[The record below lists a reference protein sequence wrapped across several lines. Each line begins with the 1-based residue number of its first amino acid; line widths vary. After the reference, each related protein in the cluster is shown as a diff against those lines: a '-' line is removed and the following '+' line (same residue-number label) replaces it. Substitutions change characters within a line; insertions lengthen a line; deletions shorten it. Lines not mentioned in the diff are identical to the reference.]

1 MINKY
6 QAGGAAPQ
14 GSILQEIAKL
24 PQDKQKQIM
33 TAFGKWAQAKGLNI
47 QQLQGNEQALEQ
59 AMGQFL
65 QEMQQAPKA
74 RLGAKLNY
82 VRSLRGLAPEG
93 MVTEYYKE
101 GGQVK
106 KKFVKPA
113 GGAKEKDGKKEIAEF
128 KKKACGG
135 SKMKF
140 QQGGKKPLV
149 QESDTVHVNG
159 QPRSLTNSDGTK
171 VNPKSPYPVYSKKEY
186 QKDRNSKKKDAKARA
201 QKADEA
207 SSEKC
212 GGKVKKN
219 MFGGII
225 GFQTG
230 GSFKDAWNAARK
242 NKLRYFNW
250 NGKMYNSK
258 DKGNDTAYESFRDNM
273 NEASAQL
280 PTDKSPKHLGWD
292 RNNPTSNE
300 MRGNDREIRQ
310 QGTESVLPGV
320 TIFGTRRKPA
330 KKPAPNYQVRYN
342 MPMGAIE
349 YVGRDG
355 KQYWMRQDHSTGQYF
370 YADRNTPISHA
381 KQAVPEG
388 YIIPGANI
396 KIGKGTNI
404 GRIGLGLNKNWK

>member
-6 QAGGAAPQ
+6 QAGGAQ

-65 QEMQQAPKA
+65 QEMQASQAPKA

-113 GGAKEKDGKKEIAEF
+113 GGAKEKDGKKEIADF
-128 KKKACGG
+128 KKKKACGG

-140 QQGGKKPLV
+140 ADGGKPKAGKWTKEDDKKLLKYRLKGTKNPAEKKDSTEVQTKWNKLSEKVKKQHEV
-149 QESDTVHVNG
+149 QE
-159 QPRSLTNSDGTK
+159 
-171 VNPKSPYPVYSKKEY
+171 
-186 QKDRNSKKKDAKARA
+186 
-201 QKADEA
+201 
-207 SSEKC
+207 EKC
-212 GGKVKKN
+212 GGKAKKH
-219 MFGGII
+219 MFGGVI
-225 GFQTG
+225 GFQAG

-258 DKGNDTAYESFRDNM
+258 DKGNDVAYESFRDNM

-310 QGTESVLPGV
+310 QGTESVLPGITV
-320 TIFGTRRKPA
+320 IGTRRQPA

-355 KQYWMRQDHSTGQYF
+355 RQYWMRQDHSTGQYL
-370 YADRNTPISHA
+370 YTDRSKPISHA
-381 KQAVPEG
+381 RQVVPEG

-396 KIGKGTNI
+396 RIGKGTNI
-404 GRIGLGLNKNWK
+404 GKIGLGLNKNWK